1 MNSLK
6 LIITNK
12 RYFSVVWVFCSLNIM
27 IGTWVLYIPQVKEK
41 LQLND
46 GQIGFALFCLALGLL
61 FFIPIAPVV
70 TKKIG
75 LGKTTFFGICIFS
88 IAFLGPL
95 LANSYTLLCMALFLV
110 GSFSGLTD
118 IAMNTLVS
126 EIEKKDKVNFMSSA
140 HGFFSLGGAIGA
152 LTGTILLNVISI
164 PLYHM
169 LLMTS
174 FVILSNLLWVKYY
187 FNTTESEIEKQEGKH
202 PIKYFKPLFILA
214 FLAMIVMGNEGAI
227 EHWTSIYLIE
237 VVKVSAYHLAGL
249 GFTIFSVTMTIGRFF
264 GDGIS
269 AKIGSAKMI
278 VLGCSL
284 ASFGY
289 VFVLLG
295 SLISSVLG
303 FGVIGLGLSVII
315 PELVRLAGKTKGIS
329 ASKGISF
336 VSGVGFLGF
345 LLGPIILGY
354 ISDSFHLTISFAFL
368 LGIMLVAVATSIVKL
383 KRK

>member
-12 RYFSVVWVFCSLNIM
+12 RYLSVVWVFCSLNIM

-75 LGKTTFFGICIFS
+75 LGKTTFLGICIFS

-126 EIEKKDKVNFMSSA
+126 EIEKNDKVNFMSSA

-187 FNTTESEIEKQEGKH
+187 FNTTETAVEKQEGKH
-202 PIKYFKPLFILA
+202 PFKYFKPLFILA
-214 FLAMIVMGNEGAI
+214 FLAMIV
-227 EHWTSIYLIE
+227 W
-237 VVKVSAYHLAGL
+237 V
-249 GFTIFSVTMTIGRFF
+249 
-264 GDGIS
+264 
-269 AKIGSAKMI
+269 
-278 VLGCSL
+278 
-284 ASFGY
+284 
-289 VFVLLG
+289 
-295 SLISSVLG
+295 
-303 FGVIGLGLSVII
+303 
-315 PELVRLAGKTKGIS
+315 TKG
-329 ASKGISF
+329 
-336 VSGVGFLGF
+336 
-345 LLGPIILGY
+345 
-354 ISDSFHLTISFAFL
+354 
-368 LGIMLVAVATSIVKL
+368 
-383 KRK
+383 R